1 MSASAGWHA
10 KELGDALMAHVELA
24 AIESAVL
31 AAQRDQPEKS
41 GRAVFTRY
49 DSEGR
54 LQCAV
59 TAYFSP
65 AAAALANEFQAV
77 PVGRLMAFLAIEPWS
92 EASPPFEA
100 SSAITGIQSSSSS

>member
-1 MSASAGWHA
+1 
-10 KELGDALMAHVELA
+10 MAHVELSE
-24 AIESAVL
+24 IESAVL

-41 GRAVFTRY
+41 GLAVFTRH

-65 AAAALANEFQAV
+65 AAAALANRFQAV
-77 PVGRLMAFLAIEPWS
+77 PCRSPVRDGLTLLCGDP
-92 EASPPFEA
+92 EAWILLTNTPV
-100 SSAITGIQSSSSS
+100 

>member
-31 AAQRDQPEKS
+31 AAQRDQPEKP

-77 PVGRLMAFLAIEPWS
+77 PCRSPGRSGLTLLCGDAGAWMLLKDTAV
-92 EASPPFEA
+92 
-100 SSAITGIQSSSSS
+100 

>member
-31 AAQRDQPEKS
+31 AAQRDQPEKP

-77 PVGRLMAFLAIEPWS
+77 ACRRPERSGLTLLCGDAGAWMLLKDTTV
-92 EASPPFEA
+92 
-100 SSAITGIQSSSSS
+100 